1 MNSKSVFKLAKGVQV
16 RKEVFG
22 LLFYDYRGP
31 RLYFVPSKDL
41 ITDSFFD
48 GKQSIDDLTD
58 ALTTSTPSPRK
69 QAQDQIEKILEML
82 ENKGLINGQPVC

>member
-48 GKQSIDDLTD
+48 GKQSIDELTD

-69 QAQDQIEKILEML
+69 QVQDQIEKILETL

>member
-1 MNSKSVFKLAKGVQV
+1 MNLNSVFKLAKGVQV

-48 GKQSIDDLTD
+48 GKQSIKDLTD
-58 ALTTSTPSPRK
+58 ALTTSTQSPNE
-69 QAQDQIEKILEML
+69 QAQDQIEHILGML
-82 ENKGLINGQPVC
+82 EKKGLINGQPIC

>member
-48 GKQSIDDLTD
+48 GKQSIKDLTD